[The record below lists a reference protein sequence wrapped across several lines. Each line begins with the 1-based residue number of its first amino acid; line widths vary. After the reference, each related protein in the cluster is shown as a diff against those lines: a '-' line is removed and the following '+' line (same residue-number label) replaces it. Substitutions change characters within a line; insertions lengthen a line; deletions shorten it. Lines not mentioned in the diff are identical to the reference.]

1 MSRLNH
7 MLFNNQ
13 WVNEEMKLEIKKYL
27 DTIAI
32 EIENF
37 KNLQNV
43 AKTVI
48 RGKFLSNMGLLQE
61 QGKSQINNLILH

>member
-37 KNLQNV
+37 K
-43 AKTVI
+43 I
-48 RGKFLSNMGLLQE
+48 YRM
-61 QGKSQINNLILH
+61 

>member
-13 WVNEEMKLEIKKYL
+13 WVNEEMKLEIKQYF

-43 AKTVI
+43 AKAVI
-48 RGKFLSNMGLLQE
+48 RGKFIAIQAYFKNKE
-61 QGKSQINNLILH
+61 NLK

>member
-43 AKTVI
+43 AKAVI
-48 RGKFLSNMGLLQE
+48 RGKFIAIRPTSRTRKISN
-61 QGKSQINNLILH
+61 K